1 MNSGPA
7 PFLKLVAEAY
17 AIHERELLSDCC
29 FVFPNKRSAVFFTSY
44 LDKEMSGKTY
54 ISPALETISELVSEF
69 STSIDASRYE
79 QLFILYNEYAKLSG
93 EVSDFDKF
101 MFWGD
106 MLLSDFN
113 DVDRYM
119 VDAEMLFTNVE
130 RLKEINSNYLTE
142 EQLKAVK
149 RYWGDERP
157 GRYLEQFWSHIHY
170 NEDDDASN
178 GGHKANKK
186 FLKLWEVLAPL
197 YRNFRS
203 KLREAGLSTSG
214 MHYREAAERLR
225 QCHNAD
231 LPYKRYIFCGFN
243 VLSTSELSIFNS
255 FKKLGAGDYYWD
267 YNSPAF
273 KIPQNKAGR
282 FIEKNIRDFPSRY
295 DIDNEEITSFPEI
308 NILGVPSNAGQTKAA
323 GQFISDMIADGSITD
338 RGNAINTAVV
348 LPDENL
354 FIPMIHSIP
363 FGKDRIESLNVTMGF
378 PMRLSPIS
386 ALIHT
391 IVSMQMKARMHKGEL
406 SFFHE
411 DVRALLTTPSIY
423 SVAPDECEQVFKEI
437 AEKRLYMV
445 PVSTLAASA
454 PVYTLLFT
462 PIGPKSGLE
471 QVREYLMSVL
481 DFVENTI
488 PPAESGNKLQI
499 QFIDAYRQA
508 VTALYDAAKLWKIDM
523 RDLTFFQLAER
534 TINSA
539 KINFKGEPLR
549 GLQIMGMLE
558 TRSLDFENVIV
569 LSMNERIFPRKQ
581 YTRSFI
587 PEALR
592 RAYGMATADFQESI
606 FAYYFYR
613 LLSRARKVWLTY
625 DARSVGGT
633 RSSEMSRYLTQLLY
647 LYPEA
652 SVKHKLATFRGLTFK
667 SPEIRIDKTTHIMK
681 LLERFTI
688 KNSGY
693 NLSPSAL
700 NTYISCPLEFYL
712 KYVRDYRVDNEVTDY
727 MDSSTY
733 GTILHEA
740 AQNFYENLSHKGCK
754 EITADT
760 LKHYTRPENRHIIE
774 RIITQ
779 SINKNFNLLKDDK
792 LDTPLVGEALVL
804 GKVML
809 ENIIVML
816 KAEIPYAPITFIGAE
831 HELKSQFEVNQDLKI
846 NVRLFIDRID
856 EVNGVRRFV
865 DYKTGRDVLSASDV
879 DSLFDSSI
887 KDRPKGIMQLMFYC
901 TYYRMITGD
910 NQPVQ
915 PIIYQMRRLGVD
927 GIKPITI
934 GNIPVTDYHN
944 FVDTYETKLRNL
956 IEEIFNPH
964 IPFTQAENED
974 ACVLCEFK
982 RICLREG
989 VKY

>member
-1 MNSGPA
+1 MNSGSA
-7 PFLKLVAEAY
+7 PFLKLVAKAY

-29 FVFPNKRSAVFFTSY
+29 FVFPNKRSAVFFASY
-44 LDKEMSGKTY
+44 LDKEMSGETY

-79 QLFILYNEYAKLSG
+79 QLFILYNEYAKLSD

-142 EQLKAVK
+142 EQLKVVR

-170 NEDDDASN
+170 NEDDNADN

-225 QCHNAD
+225 QCHNTD

-282 FIEKNIRDFPSRY
+282 FIEKNIRDFPSKY
-295 DIDNEEITSFPEI
+295 DVDNKEIASFPEI

-338 RGNAINTAVV
+338 RSNAINTAVV

-391 IVSMQMKARMHKGEL
+391 IVSMQMKVRMHKEEL

-411 DVRALLTTPSIY
+411 DVRALLTTPSVY

-445 PVSTLAASA
+445 PVSTLAKSA
-454 PVYTLLFT
+454 PGYTLLFT

-481 DFVENTI
+481 DFVEKTI
-488 PPAESGNKLQI
+488 PPTESGNKLQI

-508 VTALYDAAKLWKIDM
+508 ITELYDAAKLWKIDM

-592 RAYGMATADFQESI
+592 RAYGMATVDFQESI

-647 LYPEA
+647 LYPGA
-652 SVKHKLATFRGLTFK
+652 SVKHKLATFRGITFK
-667 SPEIRIDKTTHIMK
+667 SPEISIDKTTHIMK
-681 LLERFTI
+681 LLERFTL

-733 GTILHEA
+733 GTILHET

-754 EITADT
+754 VITADI
-760 LKHYTRPENRHIIE
+760 LKHYTRSENRHIIE
-774 RIITQ
+774 RIITH
-779 SINKNFNLLKDDK
+779 SINKNFNLLKEEK

-831 HELKSQFEVNQDLKI
+831 HELKSQFEVNRDLKV

-901 TYYRMITGD
+901 TYYRMITDD
-910 NQPVQ
+910 NRPIQ

-934 GNIPVTDYHN
+934 GNLPVTDYHN

-964 IPFTQAENED
+964 IPFTQAVNED